1 MQAIFEAC
9 KVSVLQTTQACSTT
23 KVYKEE
29 CLKLGR
35 YVAKVALLMAELELW
50 MIDDDLLRGSQSL
63 FLAGEAVVGAIQQ
76 AEDLARQCVDTGA
89 ARIWPMEDAIEFQ
102 SVAVELLDAVTST
115 CVVCASSLFFISLV
129 FDNWYWDNN

>member
-115 CVVCASSLFFISLV
+115 CVVCCVCFQLIFYFFGI
-129 FDNWYWDNN
+129 